1 MHHSDAMLTEEFA
14 RGAVVK
20 SRAGRDR
27 GLLLAVVKADG
38 AYVYVCDGKAR
49 RGRSPKRKNPRHL
62 ENIGLRLDESR
73 LRSDRALRKALAQV
87 RDQIEEENGIVQ
99 AR

>member
-1 MHHSDAMLTEEFA
+1 MHHPDAMLTEEFA

-62 ENIGLRLDESR
+62 VKLGLRLDEIQM
-73 LRSDRALRKALAQV
+73 RSDRALRKALAQV